1 MAYDSIFKT
10 LYNSEKSCKFICKQR
25 KKHRKKMTNTKMLT
39 VIFFSRRQHSRCLSF
54 PLSTSLYLGSRMT
67 LNCFH
72 HLRNAVKLFLKGCG
86 DCYSISNRECAAG

>member
-39 VIFFSRRQHSRCLSF
+39 VIFFF
-54 PLSTSLYLGSRMT
+54 LGGSI
-67 LNCFH
+67 LGVF
-72 HLRNAVKLFLKGCG
+72 LFLSVHLYIWGV
-86 DCYSISNRECAAG
+86 E